1 MYQDDREAW
10 FQRADDA
17 TRQADQLRRENEAMR
32 NAMAVQPYAPPTYAV
47 LPPGVVYPNL
57 DIRTLPLPERA
68 RLANHGLTRFP
79 VAATVILNILTFGL
93 FGLIHFGR
101 MHDRLPMAASNDPST
116 ARSIGFQFIP
126 YYNLYWVFF
135 NSLRL
140 CDRLD
145 LQLKLRGRR
154 RRAPRGLTLG
164 TCVVSVIPYVNLLA
178 LLLLW
183 PIVAGRLQSAV
194 NEIAELPPGDWDPT
208 QYDMSAL
215 PQHGGLGALPQ
226 PYQR

>member
-17 TRQADQLRRENEAMR
+17 TREADKLRRENEAMR

-47 LPPGVVYPNL
+47 LPPAVVYPNL

-68 RLANHGLTRFP
+68 RLANHGMRRFP

-101 MHDRLPMAASNDPST
+101 MHDRLPLAASNDPS
-116 ARSIGFQFIP
+116 AAKSIGFQFIP

-140 CDRLD
+140 CDRVD
-145 LQLKLRGRR
+145 LQLKLRNRR
-154 RRAPRGLTLG
+154 RRAPRAMTLA
-164 TCVVSVIPYVNLLA
+164 TCVFTVIPYINLLA
-178 LLLLW
+178 ILLLW
-183 PIVAGRLQSAV
+183 PIVAGMLQAAV
-194 NEIAELPPGDWDPT
+194 NEVAELPPGEWDPT
-208 QYDMSAL
+208 QYEFGAL
-215 PQHGGLGALPQ
+215 PQHGGFGALPQ
-226 PYQR
+226 HAQR